1 MSEQSFVPIID
12 GESWQD
18 AGLAEFVVTNP
29 ATGESL
35 GKETE
40 CDPAA
45 VGRIVESSKR
55 AFQQQSWQKTSAAER
70 GRMLLKLADLVEQ
83 HAEELVQTELQDTG
97 KPITQLRA
105 GELPLTADII
115 RFYAGAAD
123 KIEGSIK
130 SGTPAEVLMQIVD
143 VVKVQVRKQIVHH
156 PQQRL
161 HGRCRVRRR

>member
-1 MSEQSFVPIID
+1 MSEQSFAPIID

-18 AGLAEFVVTNP
+18 AGPADFAVTNP

-35 GKETE
+35 GQETE
-40 CDPAA
+40 CDSSA
-45 VGRIVESSKR
+45 VARIVESSKR
-55 AFQQQSWQKTSAAER
+55 AFHQPTWQKMSAAER

-97 KPITQLRA
+97 KPISQLRA

-130 SGTPAEVLMQIVD
+130 KMA
-143 VVKVQVRKQIVHH
+143 
-156 PQQRL
+156 
-161 HGRCRVRRR
+161 